1 MQTGFSEKYK
11 RPIHFLSPGEFYATD
26 RPEILGTVLGSCV
39 SACLIDEKNGIG
51 GMNHF
56 MLPGCISTQEI
67 LTSEIGRYGLYA
79 MELLIGEM
87 IKKGGDRRSI
97 KGRCFG
103 GGSVLRF
110 RQSDGNIPEAN
121 IRFIRKYFDLEN
133 IPLVSEDLGGVLG
146 RKIYFFIPEGRVLLK
161 RLKDINEDLM
171 VKETVYKGSLFR
183 KRVA

>member
-1 MQTGFSEKYK
+1 MQSGFSKKYG
-11 RPIHFLSPGEFYATD
+11 RPVYFLTPGEFFAVD
-26 RPEILGTVLGSCV
+26 QPAILGTVLGSCV

-56 MLPGCISTQEI
+56 MLPGCLSVQEI

-87 IKKGGDRRSI
+87 IKKGADRQGF
-97 KGRCFG
+97 KARCFG

-121 IRFIRKYFDLEN
+121 IRFIRKYFELEG
-133 IPLVSEDLGGVLG
+133 IPLVAEDLGGVLG
-146 RKIYFFIPEGRVLLK
+146 RKIYFFVPEGRVLLK
-161 RLKDINEDLM
+161 RLKDINPE
-171 VKETVYKGSLFR
+171 VITHESTYKSTLFR
-183 KRVA
+183 RRIS